1 MTKHFIYAGIIVV
14 LAGLAGWWMAR
25 EPVRQ
30 GLDVRG
36 GIRMTLRAEVE
47 KLTPEEQRQWSPER
61 LRVVADILR
70 RRIDILGVVEPT
82 IFLKGD
88 REIVVELPGFTDE
101 QEARDLLQ
109 TTARLEFRYLKDVE
123 VRNERKQRPGRYQL
137 VIEKDEKGEEVVRFR
152 DMGDLKEPGRLI
164 KEDTPEYR
172 QIIQNSPLIV
182 SGDELVGAEVTQQ
195 AISPVVALYFN
206 REGQEK
212 FARATSLYLYEHIAI
227 VLDDR
232 IISAPV
238 VQSAN
243 IREPII
249 EGNFTLKEA
258 TRLRDLLRAGAL
270 PVSLSVESVNRVE
283 AILGERAWERI
294 LYAGGVGV
302 LLVMAFMLFYY
313 LLPGLIAV
321 LALALYVLFA
331 IALFKL
337 VGVTFSLPAIAGFI
351 LSTGMAVDA
360 NILIFERMK
369 EELRQGRTLLS
380 AIDAGFKRAFPAIV
394 DSNLSTVITC
404 LILYY
409 FGTGPVQGFATTL
422 AIGVLMSFFTAIFCT
437 RTMLYLLVG
446 LGIHPDPKWF
456 GLLRQVGVTIS
467 PDMAR
472 TKDRFDFVSRR
483 GLYYG
488 ISAGLIAIGLFFWL
502 GLGGLKPG
510 IDFAGGSEIVLQKA
524 PPKEATTLPQAE
536 GMRIAQATPTQLAP
550 VQAPQPTPSPSA
562 PTEEKPTQPPS
573 EESAKEKP
581 ESAEQPKA
589 ETQPAQPAESTPAQ
603 PQKQEKQ
610 AYEPEPIDADINQ
623 VIALLRQAGFEKVG
637 VQFAEGK
644 RQLIV
649 HIADATDKDKQRILE
664 ALKPLGDL
672 QDVSFA
678 SISPRVR
685 EETVRRAYT
694 AVILSLIAILLY
706 IAIRFSI
713 EGGWSGFKFG
723 LAAIV
728 ALAHDVLFTVGAM
741 AVFGY
746 FLGWEVNALFM
757 TALLTLIGFS
767 INDTIV
773 VYDRI
778 RENLRYRVRGETLAQ
793 VVNRSLNQ
801 TLARSINTSLTLV
814 LVLIAL
820 LIFGSVTHDLRTFY
834 VAMTIGVIAG
844 TYSSIF
850 IASQIMVSWQG
861 AQERL
866 RERQLQAAKATA
878 TTPKPTPTE
887 SGQTTPTSTDSGA
900 KKKHRPAHTGKRKRR
915 Y

>member
-1 MTKHFIYAGIIVV
+1 MTKHFIYTAIIVV
-14 LAGLAGWWMAR
+14 LAGLAGWLTVQL
-25 EPVRQ
+25 PTRQ

-36 GIRMTLRAEVE
+36 GMRITLRPEIE
-47 KLTPEEQRQWSPER
+47 KLTPKEQREWSAER
-61 LRVVADILR
+61 LNIVAETLR
-70 RRIDILGVVEPT
+70 RRLDAFGVSERY
-82 IFLKGD
+82 IFTKGD
-88 REIVVELPGFTDE
+88 REIVIELPGFTDE

-109 TTARLEFRYLKDVE
+109 TTARLEFRYLKDLE
-123 VRNERKQRPGRYQL
+123 VRNERKQKPGRYQL
-137 VIEKDEKGEEVVRFR
+137 VIEKNEAGEEVVRFR
-152 DMGDLKEPGRLI
+152 DMGDPKEPGRLI

-182 SGDELVGAEVTQQ
+182 SGDELVDAEVTQQ
-195 AISPVVALYFN
+195 ALSPVVALYFN

-238 VQSAN
+238 VQAAN

-258 TRLRDLLRAGAL
+258 TRLRNLLRAGAL
-270 PVSLSVESVNRVE
+270 PVSLSVESINRVE
-283 AILGERAWERI
+283 PILGERAWDRI
-294 LYAGGVGV
+294 LQAGAVGV
-302 LLVMAFMLFYY
+302 VAVMAFMVFYY
-313 LLPGLIAV
+313 LLPGIIAV
-321 LALALYVLFA
+321 IALALYILFA
-331 IALFKL
+331 IALFKM

-360 NILIFERMK
+360 NILIFERVK
-369 EELRQGRTLLS
+369 EELRLGKTLLA
-380 AIDAGFKRAFPAIV
+380 AIDAGFKRAFPAIF
-394 DSNLSTVITC
+394 DSNLSTIITC

-409 FGTGPVQGFATTL
+409 YGTGPVQGFATTL
-422 AIGVLMSFFTAIFCT
+422 AIGITMSFFTAIFCT

-446 LGIHPDPKWF
+446 LGVHPDPKWF
-456 GLLRQVGVTIS
+456 GLFRQLGVEVS

-472 TKDRFDFVSRR
+472 SRDRFDFVSRR
-483 GLYYG
+483 GLYY
-488 ISAGLIAIGLFFWL
+488 AGSTALIVVGLFFWL

-524 PPKEATTLPQAE
+524 PPKEATRLPQPPE
-536 GMRIAQATPTQLAP
+536 QAQATQPLAPIQAPNEGGSAPTQPTAP
-550 VQAPQPTPSPSA
+550 TEPTAAPAQPTPVPSA
-562 PTEEKPTQPPS
+562 DESKSQPT
-573 EESAKEKP
+573 
-581 ESAEQPKA
+581 
-589 ETQPAQPAESTPAQ
+589 TPAQ
-603 PQKQEKQ
+603 PTPAPKTET
-610 AYEPEPIDADINQ
+610 YEPEPIEADTNQ
-623 VIALLRQAGFEKVG
+623 VVALLRKAGFEKVG

-649 HIADATDKDKQRILE
+649 HIADTTEKDKPRILE
-664 ALKPLGDL
+664 ALKPLGEL
-672 QDVSFA
+672 KDVSFA
-678 SISPRVR
+678 TISPRVR
-685 EETVRRAYT
+685 AETVQRAYS
-694 AVILSLIAILLY
+694 AVIFSLIAILLY
-706 IAIRFSI
+706 IAVRFSI

-723 LAAIV
+723 LAAII
-728 ALAHDVLFTVGAM
+728 ALAHDVLFTVGAL
-741 AVFGY
+741 AAFGY
-746 FLGWEVNALFM
+746 FLGWEVNALFL

-778 RENLRYRVRGETLAQ
+778 RENLRYRVRGETLSQ
-793 VVNRSLNQ
+793 IVNRSLNQ
-801 TLARSINTSLTLV
+801 TLARSVNTSLTVV

-834 VAMTIGVIAG
+834 VAMIIGVIVG
-844 TYSSIF
+844 TYSSIY

-866 RERQLQAAKATA
+866 RERQLQAAQATA
-878 TTPKPTPTE
+878 TTPKATTQVGGSTPAGTA
-887 SGQTTPTSTDSGA
+887 STQASD
-900 KKKHRPAHTGKRKRR
+900 KKRHRSAHVGKRKRR